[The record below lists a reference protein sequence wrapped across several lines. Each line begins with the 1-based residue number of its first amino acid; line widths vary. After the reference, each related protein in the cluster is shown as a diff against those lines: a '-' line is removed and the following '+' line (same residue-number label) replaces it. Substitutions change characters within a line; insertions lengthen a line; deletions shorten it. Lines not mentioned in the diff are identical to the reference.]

1 MPQPPCQLP
10 VSQQTTLQ
18 SVIDILSSTETISD
32 EYNDDEIDLDIDRYI
47 QVA

>member
-10 VSQQTTLQ
+10 ASQQTTLQ